1 MPTPKT
7 PKEPPPIIPQ
17 QHKHIELVLNEIRL
31 KQIDVQAMDS
41 FGPAL
46 VLWKAAEEYAEL
58 SAKLNKA
65 AREILLYDNV
75 HKRTG
80 VDLAKELVDAE
91 FLRKQMLIK
100 LNAFTEIVDIVSK
113 LVYVMNETNPVHDEY
128 EKAFNRSVERFNKVV
143 DNIEEGLKK

>member
-1 MPTPKT
+1 MPTT
-7 PKEPPPIIPQ
+7 PKKPKPIIPE
-17 QHKHIELVLNEIRL
+17 QHKHLEQLLSQISL
-31 KQIDVQAMDS
+31 KPRDMQAMDS

-65 AREILLYDNV
+65 AREILLYDNIQ
-75 HKRTG
+75 KRTT

-91 FLRKQMLIK
+91 YLRKQMLIK
-100 LNAFTEIVDIVSK
+100 LNYFDELVDIVSK

-128 EKAFNRSVERFNKVV
+128 QQAFNQNIDSV
-143 DNIEEGLKK
+143 KKRDEFDMEVKK